1 MTKWRDRIPFS
12 EEDLKLYQADEL
24 ARKIEECYWDYNVS
38 IKIPKKGYNP
48 CYGDGFKFRIKINS
62 GTRIELVEKWVSTV
76 QYRLNIPVL
85 RVIKEN
91 GVVYLATDM
100 YHSLSQNNDLNQ
112 ILKSEEYISE
122 FEKMEIA
129 HPVGVDFEGNMIICD
144 LAEYPHAMVSGTTK
158 SGKSTALKCLLVS
171 LLKYFPDKINLLIAD
186 RGAEMIQFS
195 DLPYLSYPIIYKI
208 GRAHV

>member
-24 ARKIEECYWDYNVS
+24 ARKIEECYWDCNVS

-158 SGKSTALKCLLVS
+158 SGKSTALKCL
-171 LLKYFPDKINLLIAD
+171 
-186 RGAEMIQFS
+186 
-195 DLPYLSYPIIYKI
+195 
-208 GRAHV
+208 